1 MIIPENIT
9 KEHILSAIKKIDSE
23 GVPSYARSSTYD
35 LIYDGK
41 PYPPKLV
48 LSWANIFANGVE
60 LDRNSFEG
68 GRNTDCFRLLE
79 KEGFQ
84 IIEKK
89 SLYLL
94 ISKFLNQAQ
103 TDSLKTKEYNIKYD
117 ELQIKAS
124 FGQGTA
130 AEIPWMSFT
139 AEGQTVSCGIYPV
152 LLYFKSLD
160 TLILSYGISE
170 MNPPIKSWVLPEN
183 TKTIYQY
190 FIETNKVSDPKEL
203 KKLRYLKSYVFK
215 AYQNIDQ
222 SIKQDIDQIIM
233 EYKNQLKRMDNVSI
247 NHDTNRDFNINQLAA
262 SLHDAGFH
270 SEKWLIHR
278 LAASLLTKPFVIL
291 TGLAGSGKTKI
302 ADLFSS
308 YLSNDENEQVCLVP
322 VGADWTNREALLGYP
337 NALDP
342 SEYIL
347 PENGALSLILEALKE
362 ENKQKPYFLI
372 LDEMNLSHVERYF
385 ADFLSAMESKK
396 TISLH
401 KSKHISNLPEAIS
414 LPPNL
419 FIIGTV
425 NIDETTYMFSPK
437 VLDRANVIEFRVTSE
452 GMNLFLANPKPID
465 MLAVKGAGSD
475 MALSFLA
482 LSEGCS
488 ISNSNETLAS
498 DLLYFFN
505 ELKKCGAEFG
515 FRSAAEIYKFVAIAN
530 ELDKT
535 WNKSEII
542 DAAIMQK
549 LLPKLHGSRRKLS
562 PILEAL
568 GTLCLNNGAKFNDPN
583 MNSSDIK
590 YPLSFDKIQRMYQAL
605 LDNGFTS
612 YAEA

>member
-1 MIIPENIT
+1 MIIPENIA
-9 KEHILSAIKKIDSE
+9 KEHILSAIKKIDTE

-35 LIYDGK
+35 LFYDGK
-41 PYPPKLV
+41 TYPPKLV
-48 LSWANIFANGVE
+48 LSWANIFANGIE

-79 KEGFQ
+79 KEGFE

-103 TDSLKTKEYNIKYD
+103 TDSLKTKEYNIKYED
-117 ELQIKAS
+117 LQIEAS
-124 FGQGTA
+124 FGKGNIA
-130 AEIPWMSFT
+130 KIPWMSFT

-170 MNPPIKSWVLPEN
+170 TNPPKKSWELPEN

-190 FIETNKVSDPKEL
+190 FKGTNKVSNPKEL
-203 KKLRYLKSYVFK
+203 KKLRYLDSYVFK

-222 SIKQDIDQIIM
+222 SIEQDIDQIIM
-233 EYKNQLKRMDNVSI
+233 DYKNQLKRMDNISI
-247 NHDTNRDFNINQLAA
+247 NHPTNRDFNINQLAA

-270 SEKWLIHR
+270 SEKWMIHR

-488 ISNSNETLAS
+488 FSNSDETLTS

-583 MNSSDIK
+583 INLSDIK

>member
-23 GVPSYARSSTYD
+23 GVPSNAHSSTYD
-35 LIYDGK
+35 LFYDGK
-41 PYPPKLV
+41 TYPPKLV
-48 LSWANIFANGVE
+48 LSWSNIFANEAE

-68 GRNTDCFRLLE
+68 GQNTDCFRLLE
-79 KEGFQ
+79 NEGFE

-89 SLYLL
+89 SLYPL
-94 ISKFLNQAQ
+94 IFNFLKQAQ
-103 TDSLKTKEYNIKYD
+103 TNNLKTKEYNTKYAD
-117 ELQIKAS
+117 LQVKAS
-124 FGQGTA
+124 FGQGSA
-130 AEIPWMSFT
+130 ARIPWMSFT
-139 AEGQTVSCGIYPV
+139 AEGQSVSCGIYPV
-152 LLYFKSLD
+152 FLYFKSLD

-170 MNPPIKSWVLPEN
+170 TNPPIKPWDLPEN
-183 TKTIYQY
+183 TKTIHQY
-190 FIETNKVSDPKEL
+190 FIESNKVSNAEEL
-203 KKLRYLKSYVFK
+203 EGLRYLNSYVFK
-215 AYQNIDQ
+215 AYQNIDKT
-222 SIKQDIDQIIM
+222 IMKDIDQIVM
-233 EYKNQLKRMDNVSI
+233 EYKKQLDRMDNVSVTREI
-247 NHDTNRDFNINQLAA
+247 NADFNINELAA
-262 SLHDAGFH
+262 SLQDAGFH
-270 SEKWLIHR
+270 SEKWMIHR

-308 YLSNDENEQVCLVP
+308 YLCHDDSKQVCIVP

-347 PENGALSLILEALKE
+347 PENGALSLILEALKD
-362 ENKQKPYFLI
+362 ENKRKPYFLI

-401 KSKHISNLPEAIS
+401 KSKHILNLPEAIS
-414 LPPNL
+414 LPSNL

-437 VLDRANVIEFRVTSE
+437 VLDRANVIEFRVTNE
-452 GMNLFLANPKPID
+452 DMTLFLSNPKPID
-465 MLAVKGAGSD
+465 MQAVRAKGSD
-475 MALSFLA
+475 MALSFL
-482 LSEGCS
+482 S
-488 ISNSNETLAS
+488 ITEQISLYSSDETLKL

-505 ELKKCGAEFG
+505 ELKKGGAEFG

-530 ELDKT
+530 ELDKS
-535 WNKSEII
+535 WSKSDII

-568 GTLCLNNGAKFNDPN
+568 GTICLNRDVKFNDPN
-583 MNSSDIK
+583 INSSDIK
-590 YPLSFDKIQRMYQAL
+590 YPISFDKIQRMYQAL